1 MEIKASDVKI
11 LREKTGAGLLDCKN
25 ALAEADGDF
34 KKAEKALKEQGLAA
48 AAKRI
53 GRATNEGRIFTS
65 VKDYGAAI
73 LELSC
78 ETDFVAMNENFI
90 KTGEGLIAEVVENK
104 LNSVTPALEQ
114 KVTEIIAVIKE
125 NMSLR
130 RVRFMPAEANEK
142 VTDYI
147 HGAGKIGVLV
157 KLKAEKAEL
166 FENAQVKEFA
176 NDIALHVA
184 AFGPLYLTREKVE
197 ASYMKE
203 QEEIFTVQAQNL
215 DKPENVLKGIIQ
227 GKLNKHLTEICLM
240 DQGFVKEE
248 KQSVA
253 KILAALSKDAGGKI
267 EITDFAFYR
276 LGEDLG

>member
-25 ALAEADGDF
+25 ALNEAGGDF
-34 KKAEKALKEQGLAA
+34 KKAEKILKEQGLAA

-53 GRATNEGRIFTS
+53 GRATNEGRIFTAI
-65 VKDYGAAI
+65 KDHGGAI

-78 ETDFVAMNENFI
+78 ETDFVAMNQSFLE
-90 KTGEGLIAEVVENK
+90 TGEKLANEAADNK
-104 LNSVTPALEQ
+104 LDKITPALELQ
-114 KVTEIIAVIKE
+114 VTEIIAVIKE
-125 NMSLR
+125 NIALR
-130 RVRFMPAEANEK
+130 RLRYIPKAADELIA
-142 VTDYI
+142 DYI

-157 KLKAEKAEL
+157 KLRAEDPAL
-166 FENAQVKEFA
+166 FGTPRMKEFA

-184 AFGPLYLTREKVE
+184 AFSPLYLSRDKVE
-197 ASYMKE
+197 PEYIKE
-203 QEEIFTVQAQNL
+203 QEEIFQVQAANL
-215 DKPENVLKGIIQ
+215 DKPENVVKGIIQ
-227 GKLNKHLTEICLM
+227 GKLNKHLTEICLL
-240 DQGFVKEE
+240 DQGFVKDE

-253 KILAALSKDAGGKI
+253 KVLAALSKEVGGKI